1 MGTKLRDAYQE
12 DIANKQLS
20 EEETIAKIKE
30 DSLKEYA
37 EMKTKHKISLK
48 TVLII
53 AGTMILIA
61 LIARAIYST
70 GRTADSNNNSNK
82 KITNKVNIEVDDN

>member
-12 DIANKQLS
+12 DQLS
-20 EEETIAKIKE
+20 EEETVQKIKE

-37 EMKTKHKISLK
+37 EMQTKHKISMK

-53 AGTMILIA
+53 AGTMILIT
-61 LIARAIYST
+61 LIARAIYNT
-70 GRTADSNNNSNK
+70 GQTADTNSDSNK
-82 KITNKVNIEVDDN
+82 KITNKINIEVDGD

>member
-12 DIANKQLS
+12 DQLS
-20 EEETIAKIKE
+20 EEETVQKIKE

-37 EMKTKHKISLK
+37 EMQTKHKISMK

-53 AGTMILIA
+53 AGTMILIT
-61 LIARAIYST
+61 LIARAIYNT
-70 GRTADSNNNSNK
+70 GQTADTNSNSNK
-82 KITNKVNIEVDDN
+82 KITNKINIEVDGD